1 MDEVDDAQKAER
13 LFLQDAMDRR
23 TPVGRPGAPS
33 LTHCID
39 CDEPIPKARRVA
51 VPGCQRCRECQEEY
65 ESHFS
70 RKGRL

>member
-1 MDEVDDAQKAER
+1 MDEIDDAQKAER

-23 TPVGRPGAPS
+23 TPVGRPGEPS
-33 LTHCID
+33 LTHCTD
-39 CDEPIPKARRVA
+39 CDEPIPEARRLA

-70 RKGRL
+70 CKGRI